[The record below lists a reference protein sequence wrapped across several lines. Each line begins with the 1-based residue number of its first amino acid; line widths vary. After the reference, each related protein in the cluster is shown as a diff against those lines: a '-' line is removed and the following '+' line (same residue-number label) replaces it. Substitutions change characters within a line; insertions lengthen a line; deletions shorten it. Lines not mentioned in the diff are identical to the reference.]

1 MDVTAHSKDNDHDVI
16 NVRRV
21 TMTTDNYFVTSEE
34 QTAPYIQVLKTSV
47 QNDEIFLSLSSL
59 CQHLE

>member
-21 TMTTDNYFVTSEE
+21 IITTEDNYFVTSEE
-34 QTAPYIQVLKTSV
+34 QTAPYIQIQGFGPK
-47 QNDEIFLSLSSL
+47 
-59 CQHLE
+59 